1 MKKLFKITSLIFAL
15 MIFVTSCE
23 TKPDAMQAD
32 AQTVCDLNKK
42 GDTLTDEE
50 TTTKTEI
57 EAKYA
62 DKAEDFT
69 KAVEA
74 ACAEGD
80 SGDDAGS
87 DDAGSDDA
95 GSTDEGSEGGS
106 DEGSEEGSTDK

>member
-42 GDTLTDEE
+42 ESLTDEE
-50 TTTKTEI
+50 NTTKTEI

-62 DKAEDFT
+62 DKSEDFT

-87 DDAGSDDA
+87 DDAGSTDEGSDDA

-106 DEGSEEGSTDK
+106 DEGSTDK

>member
-42 GDTLTDEE
+42 ETLTDEE
-50 TTTKTEI
+50 TKTKADI
-57 EAKYA
+57 EAKYEA
-62 DKAEDFT
+62 KAEDFT

-106 DEGSEEGSTDK
+106 DEGSTDK